1 MWDEWGT
8 GIEPSVAA
16 SDKNL
21 KPEDEELASDWLD
34 PSDQEAE
41 AELAIGNRVGNWKT
55 IVSFGFALVVFAVAI
70 YKGGFD
76 PHAIWNRVKHLNILI
91 FLSAFVVYYA
101 TFPIRGYRWKVLL
114 QNAYRGTHAE
124 AVDEMTVAGLS
135 EIIYI
140 SWFVN
145 CVVPAKLGDLYR
157 AYLAK
162 LWVHISWTK
171 TIGTVLAERIID
183 ILVLGLF
190 MAATGFVVFHNRL
203 GGVSKIL
210 LLGVALAV
218 VGIVMLI
225 VMKTF
230 SQHIRRIVPARFH
243 AKYVSFEEG
252 ALQSFRRI
260 PLLLGTTVLI
270 WLLEGSRF
278 QLVFTSLGLSTHNIS
293 TIPFAPVLFFALG
306 TAVLTTIPFTP
317 GGLGLVEAGLVGMM
331 IYLGV
336 HKADAAAVVLVDRI
350 LSYYS
355 VAFFGFIVYLLSK
368 RSHFR
373 HPV

>member
-1 MWDEWGT
+1 M
-8 GIEPSVAA
+8 AA
-16 SDKNL
+16 TDKNL
-21 KPEDEELASDWLD
+21 ELPEQPDDWSEQ
-34 PSDQEAE
+34 SDQQTEQ
-41 AELAIGNRVGNWKT
+41 ELAIGNRLGNWKT
-55 IVSFGFALVVFAVAI
+55 IASFAFAIAVFAFAFV
-70 YKGGFD
+70 KGGFD
-76 PHAIWNRVKHLNILI
+76 PHAIWNRVKHLNLAV
-91 FLSAFVVYYA
+91 FLLAFLVYYA

-114 QNAYRGTHAE
+114 QNAYRGHPDKG
-124 AVDEMTVAGLS
+124 VDDMTIRGLS

-183 ILVLGLF
+183 ILVLGLLL
-190 MAATGFVVFHNRL
+190 AGTGFVVFHNRL
-203 GGVSKIL
+203 GGVGKIL
-210 LLGVALAV
+210 LFGMALSI
-218 VGIVMLI
+218 VGILLLVA
-225 VMKTF
+225 MKTF
-230 SQHIRRIVPARFH
+230 SAHIQRLVPHRFRE
-243 AKYVSFEEG
+243 KYVSFEEG
-252 ALQSFRRI
+252 AFRSFHRI
-260 PLLLGTTVLI
+260 PLLVGLTVVI

-278 QLVFTSLGLSTHNIS
+278 QLVFTALGLSTSHIS
-293 TIPFAPVLFFALG
+293 AIPFAPVLFFALG

-336 HKADAAAVVLVDRI
+336 PKVDAAAVVLVDRI

-355 VAFFGFIVYLLSK
+355 VAFFGFVVYLLSK

>member
-1 MWDEWGT
+1 M
-8 GIEPSVAA
+8 AA

-55 IVSFGFALVVFAVAI
+55 IVSFAFALVVFAVAI

-124 AVDEMTVAGLS
+124 AVDEMTVVGLS

-218 VGIVMLI
+218 VGIVMVI

-230 SQHIRRIVPARFH
+230 SEHIRRIVPARFH

-260 PLLLGTTVLI
+260 PLLLGATMLI

-278 QLVFTSLGLSTHNIS
+278 QLVFTSLGLSTNHIS
-293 TIPFAPVLFFALG
+293 SIPFAPVLFFALG